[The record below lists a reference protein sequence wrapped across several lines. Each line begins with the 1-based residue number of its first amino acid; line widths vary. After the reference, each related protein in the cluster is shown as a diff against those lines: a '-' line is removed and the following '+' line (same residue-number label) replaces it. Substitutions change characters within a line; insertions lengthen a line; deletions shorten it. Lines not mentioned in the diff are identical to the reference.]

1 MKRQRLDIRDWE
13 AFVTLTRL
21 RHFGHAADE
30 LGITQSAISQRI
42 AKLEGDLRLKLLIR
56 SNQGVEPTDAGLALL
71 PEARALIAAKRNAL
85 EAAAAIREEG
95 ARPLRLLL
103 SNAIIHTVILPK
115 LRQALEKAQGS
126 AFQVDVEAAD
136 EVESSLA
143 SGECDLAL
151 TTLPMAREDIEE
163 RLLTRLP
170 MAVAVPADVELK
182 QVHIKTLCR
191 HPLLMVPRDT
201 EPDLFDRLLVA
212 ARSAGQVLQVAQPIV
227 AFPSILAMVAMGK
240 GWGIVPLAMKGAT
253 PDGVKVLPL
262 QMREPPV
269 IRVFMSWRSSNAWA
283 GKLVDVLK
291 SDDYRPD

>member
-56 SNQGVEPTDAGLALL
+56 SNQGVEPTDAGRALL

-103 SNAIIHTVILPK
+103 SNAIIHTAILPR
-115 LRQALEKAQGS
+115 LRHALEEAQGS

-269 IRVFMSWRSSNAWA
+269 IRVFMSWRSSNVWA
-283 GKLVDVLK
+283 GKLVGALK

>member
-42 AKLEGDLRLKLLIR
+42 AKLEGDLRFKLLVR

-85 EAAAAIREEG
+85 EVAAAIREEG

-103 SNAIIHTVILPK
+103 SNAIIHTAILPK
-115 LRQALEKAQGS
+115 LRKALEVAQGT

-136 EVESSLA
+136 EVEASLA

-151 TTLPMAREDIEE
+151 TTLPMVREDFEE

-170 MAVAVPADVELK
+170 MAAAVPSDVALK
-182 QVHIKTLCR
+182 QMQIRTLCR

-201 EPDLFDRLLVA
+201 EPDLFDRLVVA
-212 ARSAGQVLQVAQPIV
+212 ARSAGQVLQVAQPVV

-253 PDGVKVLPL
+253 PDGVKILPL
-262 QMREPPV
+262 QMSDPPV

-283 GKLVDVLK
+283 GELAGALKVEDWKLD
-291 SDDYRPD
+291 